1 MTQPPNSL
9 IVLRN
14 VGTGPAATDATD
26 LPAENPEMADDRVD
40 AHTGGDRERAFA
52 QPRISSPGAEA

>member
-9 IVLRN
+9 VLRN

-40 AHTGGDRERAFA
+40 AHTRGDRERAFA
-52 QPRISSPGAEA
+52 QPRICSPGAEA